1 MTCGDYI
8 IHIDNAE
15 DGDKFRIIYQR
26 YSRLMIYCAKKIVND
41 HHIAEDITQQAFM
54 KVIPRLKTI
63 SLKEPEKT
71 KNLLITITERTAIE
85 YYRKEMR
92 KANSISLK
100 DIDSLKTDSDM
111 LVLLQKNPVEKAIY
125 QLPDIYKE
133 VFVLKYCN
141 QFSNHEISKILK
153 VREGTIRQRLARG
166 KEALRE
172 ILKKEGIDV
181 E

>member
-63 SLKEPEKT
+63 SLEEPEKT
-71 KNLLITITERTAIE
+71 KNLLITITERTAID

-141 QFSNHEISKILK
+141 QFSNHEISKIL
-153 VREGTIRQRLARG
+153 
-166 KEALRE
+166 
-172 ILKKEGIDV
+172 
-181 E
+181 

>member
-1 MTCGDYI
+1 M
-8 IHIDNAE
+8 
-15 DGDKFRIIYQR
+15 
-26 YSRLMIYCAKKIVND
+26 
-41 HHIAEDITQQAFM
+41 
-54 KVIPRLKTI
+54 
-63 SLKEPEKT
+63 
-71 KNLLITITERTAIE
+71 
-85 YYRKEMR
+85 
-92 KANSISLK
+92 K

>member
-63 SLKEPEKT
+63 SLEEPEKT
-71 KNLLITITERTAIE
+71 KPSYYHNRENGNRLLSKGNEKSKFHQFER
-85 YYRKEMR
+85 Y
-92 KANSISLK
+92 
-100 DIDSLKTDSDM
+100 
-111 LVLLQKNPVEKAIY
+111 
-125 QLPDIYKE
+125 
-133 VFVLKYCN
+133 
-141 QFSNHEISKILK
+141 
-153 VREGTIRQRLARG
+153 
-166 KEALRE
+166 
-172 ILKKEGIDV
+172 
-181 E
+181 